1 MDKIKA
7 WVAGGSAT
15 VLAFLGGLSV
25 GLEDGVV
32 NSTEWVTI
40 AILTVTAFAG
50 VFTSTYAAPANRVV
64 EK

>member
-50 VFTSTYAAPANRVV
+50 VFGTTYAAPANRVV